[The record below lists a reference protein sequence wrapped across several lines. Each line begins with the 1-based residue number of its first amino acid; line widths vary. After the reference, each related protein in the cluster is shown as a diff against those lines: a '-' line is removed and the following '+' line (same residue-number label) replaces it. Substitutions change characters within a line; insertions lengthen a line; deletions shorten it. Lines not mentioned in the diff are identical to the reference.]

1 MNNKS
6 LNKLGINFILPL
18 ISAAAVLKK
27 ESHLKK
33 LLQSALDNKYD
44 SSKIYEAL
52 LQTYLFAGFPSA
64 LRSIKIFREYF
75 TTENSKEK
83 FDTQIFRSRGVINCK
98 KVYGKK
104 FEKLIMNINSFSPEL
119 SEWLIIE
126 GYGKTLGRKKLS
138 LKEREI
144 CIVSILTVLQYEE
157 QLYSHLL
164 GALKTGNS
172 QEEIKESLQN
182 LRLIGEKGRSEYGIR
197 ILKKII
203 SPGSLRQISN

>member
-6 LNKLGINFILPL
+6 LNNLGINFILPL
-18 ISAAAVLKK
+18 ISASAVLKK

-33 LLQSALDNKYD
+33 LFQSALDNKYD

-75 TTENSKEK
+75 TIENSIEK
-83 FDTQIFRSRGVINCK
+83 FDSQKFRFRGELNCK

-104 FEKLIMNINSFSPEL
+104 FEKLISNINSFSPEL

-138 LKEREI
+138 MKEREI
-144 CIVSILTVLQYEE
+144 CIVTILTVLQYEE
-157 QLYSHLL
+157 QLYSHMI

-172 QEEIKESLQN
+172 LDEIKESLQN
-182 LRLIGEKGRSEYGIR
+182 LRLIGEKRKTEYGLR
-197 ILKKII
+197 VLKKIVSSHI
-203 SPGSLRQISN
+203 RGSIFN